1 MNRTAELFN
10 NLGEY
15 YAAGFFEDEN
25 APYNVRVATAIVRH
39 FEHAPTPEFKGY
51 CGLQGYQA
59 LWRLN
64 HYRIVNYDYN
74 CGFSVNRAELN

>member
-25 APYNVRVATAIVRH
+25 APYNARVATAIVRH

-51 CGLQGYQA
+51 CGLQGY
-59 LWRLN
+59 
-64 HYRIVNYDYN
+64 
-74 CGFSVNRAELN
+74 